1 MREVIITSILEA
13 FYRKTTFLDGWSWFK
28 FHNFGLALGM
38 TLKLYT
44 STAKGLKTKFQKVLG
59 TNCYVCRSYRK
70 KLIGGLF
77 VPPPPAPSHFG
88 IGLKNEFG
96 QLLAEK
102 WFSKKTFS
110 LLLMGTL
117 SGIKYVF

>member
-44 STAKGLKTKFQKVLG
+44 SMAKGLKTKFQKVLG
-59 TNCYVCRSYRK
+59 ANCYVCRSYRK

-96 QLLAEK
+96 QFLAEK